1 MSHDVILHGISS
13 KTKIRIVN
21 FVPMPDFLTQKSNL
35 SNEFISAEDC
45 FSVLSDKEKQ
55 EFVDNKTDI
64 VFEAG
69 EHIVKRGLLA
79 NNMLYLTE
87 GLVKLELM
95 NDSKPSTITI
105 LPSHS
110 FIGIVCC
117 FAFKKIDFTATAL
130 TKAKVSIIGM
140 DVFERYIKNNG
151 DFALNLIKH
160 MSGMTNQL
168 LHRLTTLS
176 QKHIDGALAFI
187 LLDFSTIYG
196 ADAFEL
202 PVTRTELANMLDY
215 SKESV
220 INALSKFNKEGILSV
235 NDRKINIL
243 DRANLEQICKVG

>member
-105 LPSHS
+105 LPPHS
-110 FIGIVCC
+110 FIGIVC
-117 FAFKKIDFTATAL
+117 
-130 TKAKVSIIGM
+130 
-140 DVFERYIKNNG
+140 
-151 DFALNLIKH
+151 
-160 MSGMTNQL
+160 
-168 LHRLTTLS
+168 
-176 QKHIDGALAFI
+176 
-187 LLDFSTIYG
+187 
-196 ADAFEL
+196 
-202 PVTRTELANMLDY
+202 
-215 SKESV
+215 
-220 INALSKFNKEGILSV
+220 
-235 NDRKINIL
+235 
-243 DRANLEQICKVG
+243 